1 MMKAY
6 SEYSKEELETLVS
19 SLREEYEKV
28 KGLGLKL
35 DMSRGKPSPMQL
47 DTVMPLMD
55 QLSSKT
61 ELKTDLGTDCRNYGA
76 LDGIDEAKRLVAEM
90 IGTTMD
96 HIIICGNSSLSI
108 MYDTVS
114 RAYTHGVC
122 GSTPWCK
129 LDTVKWLC
137 PAPGY
142 DRHFRITDH
151 FGIELIT
158 VPMNA
163 DGPDMDEVE
172 KLAASDAS
180 IKGIW
185 CVPKYSNPTG
195 CTYSE
200 EVIQRLAHLK
210 TAASDFRIY
219 WDNAY
224 CVHDLY
230 DDKKDYL
237 PDMLQICAEAGNPD
251 LVLEF
256 CSTSK
261 ITFSGSGISA
271 VAASENNLK
280 WFRSSLAVQ
289 TIGYDKI
296 NQLRHAHYF
305 NNLEGVTEQMRK
317 HASFLRPKFE
327 KVLEIFAEENIEELG
342 IGCYTKPLGGYFIS
356 FDTLDGCAKKVV
368 GLCKEAGVVLTD
380 AGATFPYGKDPKD
393 SNIRIAPSFPTPDE
407 LAKAAKLFCLCVK
420 LVSAE
425 KLLAE
430 KA

>member
-1 MMKAY
+1 MKSYA
-6 SEYSKEELETLVS
+6 EYSKEELEVLVA
-19 SLREEYEKV
+19 SLREEYEKE

-90 IGTTMD
+90 VGTTMD

-129 LDTVKWLC
+129 LDSIKWLC

-142 DRHFRITDH
+142 DRHFRITEH

-172 KLAASDAS
+172 RLVSSDVS

-200 EVIQRLAHLK
+200 EVIRRLAHLN

-230 DDKKDYL
+230 EDKRDYL

-271 VAASENNLK
+271 VAASEANLK
-280 WFRSSLAVQ
+280 WFRSSLSVQ

-305 NNLEGVTEQMRK
+305 NNLEGVMEQMKK

-327 KVLEIFAEENIEELG
+327 KVLEIFEEEKIEELG
-342 IGCYTKPLGGYFIS
+342 IGSYTKPLGGYFIS
-356 FDTLDGCAKKVV
+356 FDTIDGCAKKVV

-407 LAKAAKLFCLCVK
+407 LAKAAELFCLCVK